1 MLAMAVHRYGGE
13 MGAYRKGQSNLASPP
28 PWFKHSDGTA
38 GAAPRCAAPERG
50 GVAPQHFPR
59 FRHVQLPGDPHNM
72 AGWDDA
78 VERDTVKLCA
88 GSSYRRCLL
97 GACLC
102 PWPRASSASVS
113 HAALTDDMR
122 MADAAV

>member
-1 MLAMAVHRYGGE
+1 MLAMAVHRYGDE

-28 PWFKHSDGTA
+28 PWYKHSDGSA
-38 GAAPRCAAPERG
+38 GAAPELG

-59 FRHVQLPGDPHNM
+59 FKHVQLPGDPHNQ

-97 GACLC
+97 GACFC

-113 HAALTDDMR
+113 HAALTDDLR
-122 MADAAV
+122 VADATV